1 MATVKEFWVAVRAEE
16 ARLTEEF
23 YYVTA
28 LPDRTTNE
36 KGGAVFQ
43 VNRRYAA
50 KLFVAGKHRM
60 STDEEVKAYLA
71 AGNMASIATINTEQ
85 MRIARLIANPI
96 EPQMQPRNKGV
107 K

>member
-16 ARLTEEF
+16 AKLADEF

-28 LPDRTTNE
+28 LPDRTVGE

-43 VNRRYAA
+43 VSRQYAA
-50 KLFVAGKHRM
+50 KLIVAGKHRL
-60 STDEEVKAYLA
+60 STEAEVKAYLDADDATRMA
-71 AGNMASIATINTEQ
+71 AMSAEQ
-85 MRIARLIANPI
+85 YRIARLIANPI
-96 EPQMQPRNKGV
+96 EAQVQPPRKGA